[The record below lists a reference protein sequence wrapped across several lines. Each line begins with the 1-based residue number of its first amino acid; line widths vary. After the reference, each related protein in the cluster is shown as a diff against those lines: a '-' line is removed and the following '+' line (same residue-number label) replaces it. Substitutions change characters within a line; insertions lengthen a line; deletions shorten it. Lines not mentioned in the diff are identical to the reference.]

1 MRQLTIQGCL
11 GQHQKDDVLALLLR
25 KEGPAEWGKKRLDV
39 DILESFDFECRKC
52 QNQPA
57 CFVCQQTELPT
68 TDAGEHEARV
78 EDGDDDGKDI
88 KHGSAR
94 EGAARGKNEEE
105 DDDIIMLDGPSGAP
119 VQLERAGDRNAR
131 KNGKGK
137 GKAIED
143 LRSTLRFR
151 CYRCKQGAHYEHREP
166 RHPCCRSHADIRVKA
181 NTSSAQAPSSQRQY
195 RMERCRPRRVLSE

>member
-1 MRQLTIQGCL
+1 MHWLTIQGCL

-25 KEGPAEWGKKRLDV
+25 KEGPADWGKKRLDV

-68 TDAGEHEARV
+68 TDAGAHEAQV
-78 EDGDDDGKDI
+78 EIGDGDDEEI
-88 KHGSAR
+88 KKGWMPGGGVPSR
-94 EGAARGKNEEE
+94 DEEE
-105 DDDIIMLDGPSGAP
+105 DDDIIMLDGPSGAL
-119 VQLERAGDRNAR
+119 VQLERAGERDAR

-137 GKAIED
+137 GKAIEN

-166 RHPCCRSHADIRVKA
+166 RHPCCKSFERV
-181 NTSSAQAPSSQRQY
+181 
-195 RMERCRPRRVLSE
+195 E